1 MTSGLALIASPAVSK
16 KLEQKQ
22 QRRLAEDRRRA
33 EQRKEAV
40 RRNAVTVGVAVLI
53 IVLVVVAI
61 LAARGEDVITG
72 DIGVP
77 LAEAGCTDVE
87 EHESEGRD
95 HLQTEGAPHAPYE
108 TDPPTSGPHYEIPAD
123 LGFYSEP
130 LAPEQVVHNLEHG
143 QIVLWYRPDL
153 ESNTIDQIEA
163 LVNREAGATVA
174 VPYENLASDEAI
186 VFTAWTAS
194 QRCEQISEEAL
205 IEFRKDYQGK
215 APEPITPP
223 YDEG

>member
-1 MTSGLALIASPAVSK
+1 MTSRDALIASPAVSK

-22 QRRLAEDRRRA
+22 QRRLAEEQRRK
-33 EQRKEAV
+33 EQRKEAF
-40 RRNAVTVGVAVLI
+40 RRNAVTIGVALLV

-61 LAARGEDVITG
+61 VVQRSDEVIAG

-77 LAEAGCTDVE
+77 MDEAGCDDVLE
-87 EHESEGRD
+87 SKSEGRD
-95 HLQTEGAPHAPYE
+95 HLPTEGAPHAPYE

-123 LGFYSEP
+123 LGFYTEP
-130 LAPEQVVHNLEHG
+130 LAPEQLVHNLEHG
-143 QIVLWYRPDL
+143 QIVIWYRPDL
-153 ESNTIDQIEA
+153 PSQTIDEIEE

-174 VPYENLASDEAI
+174 VPYENLASDEAV

-194 QRCEQISEEAL
+194 QRCEELSEEAL
-205 IEFRKDYQGK
+205 IAFRRDYQGQ

-223 YDEG
+223 YEG

>member
-1 MTSGLALIASPAVSK
+1 VSK

-22 QRRLAEDRRRA
+22 QRRLAEEQRRK

-40 RRNAVTVGVAVLI
+40 RRNFITIAVALLVVA
-53 IVLVVVAI
+53 LVVVAI
-61 LAARGEDVITG
+61 VVERQKTVLTG

-77 LAEAGCTDVE
+77 LAEAGCGDIE
-87 EHESEGRD
+87 EFESEGRD
-95 HLQTEGAPHAPYE
+95 HLQTEGQPHDPYE

-130 LAPEQVVHNLEHG
+130 LAPEQLVHNMEHG
-143 QIVLWYRPDL
+143 QIILWYRPDL
-153 ESNTIDQIEA
+153 PSDEVDQIEE
-163 LVNREAGATVA
+163 LVNREANSTVA
-174 VPYENLASDEAI
+174 VPYENLSSDEGI

-194 QRCEQISEEAL
+194 QRCEQVSEEAL
-205 IEFRKDYQGK
+205 NIFRRRFQGN

-223 YDEG
+223 FEG